1 MSELFITKLLN
12 MSLAGGAVVLI
23 IAALRLVLRRVP
35 KKYSCLLWLLALVR
49 LLWPFTIPSPI
60 SLLPVNGESLV
71 EMAAAG
77 GAMPWLDTGIE
88 AIDGSVN
95 LVFLNNLMPE
105 PEMSAEP
112 AQILFWILGNIW
124 IGGLVVFTGVNLLRY
139 GRMKRLL
146 RQAVPGEDGAYYSDH
161 ITMPMVLGFLKPRI
175 YLPSQFLTEG
185 REEDKS
191 LVLAHEKCHIK
202 RKDPLVKLLA
212 FAALA
217 VHWFNPLAWLAFILL
232 CRDLEMACDERVL
245 EELGEEQKKGYSLAL
260 LHFAERNSGLFIP
273 LAFGE
278 SHTESRIKNILNYKK
293 PSFWIIA
300 VVIALVIAAAATL
313 LTDPPKPD
321 AEARALI
328 GGADSGPGAV
338 VRETDE
344 TQERD
349 DSSIAIIGGADGPT
363 AIYVA
368 GKVGEEGIPAAQPD
382 LEAAKSQPY
391 GMAVEL
397 DYVGIGGISMH
408 GSFGYLAFE
417 FHQDGNDRLRSQL
430 KYAVS
435 LEEAGPIQ
443 MQGDGYTEVLGS
455 GDGAIIIPDFH
466 NPQAG
471 PKQLYVYN
479 GQLNT
484 ISAPIEVSEDFWSD
498 EGALRDAPIED
509 EYAAELSGLVRE
521 QFGSQMIYGPV
532 MVPEYDMNVYG
543 FLAADG
549 ENLEDVWYGLWWRDI
564 ARIVQIPLF
573 EN

>member
-1 MSELFITKLLN
+1 MSELLITKLLN
-12 MSLAGGAVVLI
+12 MSLAGGAVILV
-23 IAALRLVLRRVP
+23 IAALRLLLRRVP

-88 AIDGSVN
+88 AIDNPVN

-105 PEMSAEP
+105 PAMSADP
-112 AQILFWILGNIW
+112 AQILFWILGNLW

-146 RQAVPGEDGAYYSDH
+146 RQSVPGEDGACYSDH
-161 ITMPMVLGFLKPRI
+161 ITMPMVLGFLKPKI
-175 YLPSQFLTEG
+175 YLPSRFLAEG
-185 REEDKS
+185 KEEDKGF
-191 LVLAHEKCHIK
+191 VLAHEKCHIK

-217 VHWFNPLAWLAFILL
+217 VHWFNPLVWLAFILL

-300 VVIALVIAAAATL
+300 AVIVLVIAAAATL
-313 LTDPPKPD
+313 LTDPQKPD
-321 AEARALI
+321 AKAGALI
-328 GGADSGPGAV
+328 GGEENGPGSAL
-338 VRETDE
+338 RETDE
-344 TQERD
+344 TQENG
-349 DSSIAIIGGADGPT
+349 DSSIAIVGGADGPT
-363 AIYVA
+363 AIFVA
-368 GKVGEEGIPAAQPD
+368 GKAGEGGIPAAQLD
-382 LEAAKSQPY
+382 LEAAKPQPY

-397 DYVGIGGISMH
+397 DYVGIEGISMH
-408 GSFGYLAFE
+408 GSFGYLSFG
-417 FHQDGNDRLRSQL
+417 FYQDENDRLRSQL

-443 MQGDGYTEVLGS
+443 MQGDGYTEVFGS
-455 GDGAIIIPDFH
+455 GDGAIIIPEFYG
-466 NPQAG
+466 PQAG
-471 PKQLYVYN
+471 PKQLYAYY
-479 GQLNT
+479 GQPNI
-484 ISAPIEVSEDFWSD
+484 ISGPLEVPEDFWAD
-498 EGALRDAPIED
+498 EGAMRDAPIEE
-509 EYAAELSGLVRE
+509 EYVLELSGLVRE
-521 QFGSQMIYGPV
+521 QFDSQMIYGPV
-532 MVPEYDMNVYG
+532 IVPEYDMNVYG

-549 ENLEDVWYGLWWRDI
+549 ENLEDVWYGLWWRDT
-564 ARIVQIPLF
+564 ARLEQIPLF